1 MFSRQTARPS
11 GRRLLKA
18 EIQRLFLLASLQVDR
33 GRAHLRPRLSR
44 FATAAGRSAWR
55 AHLLELALVIGAYL
69 VYLGS
74 RGLVFPDLEAKGL
87 ENAERI
93 VSAEMWLGVFW
104 EPAWQAWMLARAE
117 WLALFFNGVYI
128 FTYWPIIGLVGLALY
143 LRNRPKYYY
152 YRTVVVI
159 NLVFALVIFALFP
172 VTSPFNLAEHFQ
184 HPASN
189 TIQALGP
196 AFYGSSEMAHL
207 YNSHAAM
214 PSLHFSWTVILGVLF
229 VRTFRGWFKALGLLY
244 PVLTFL
250 AITLTGNHFIL
261 DAVVGGA
268 LAVVAFAVMELGVRR
283 WPVYKAGLSEML
295 RGLPQH
301 SRTIAPAGVAQRWA
315 RLSESFQGYVGRG
328 SRTAIELGIR
338 RWLADKEKAMERM
351 KAQWGANWNVFAARS
366 SGHWAKL
373 SAWFRRYTGPR
384 RKVATR

>member
-1 MFSRQTARPS
+1 MFSRQTARP
-11 GRRLLKA
+11 GGCRLLKA
-18 EIQRLFLLASLQVDR
+18 ELQRLFLFATLQVER
-33 GRAHLRPRLSR
+33 VRAHARPRLSR
-44 FATAAGRSAWR
+44 FATAASQSPWRSR
-55 AHLLELALVIGAYL
+55 LLELALVIGAYL
-69 VYLGS
+69 VYLWS

-128 FTYWPIIGLVGLALY
+128 FTYWPIIGLVGLFLY
-143 LRNRPKYYY
+143 FRNRPKYYY

-159 NLVFALVIFALFP
+159 NLAFALVIFALFP

-196 AFYGSSEMAHL
+196 AFYGSSDMALL
-207 YNSHAAM
+207 YNAHAAM

-229 VRTFRGWFKALGLLY
+229 VRTFKSWFKMLGLLY
-244 PVLTFL
+244 PVLTFW

-261 DAVVGGA
+261 DAVAGGL
-268 LAVVAFAVMELGVRR
+268 LAASAFAVMELGVRR

-295 RGLPQH
+295 KDLPQ
-301 SRTIAPAGVAQRWA
+301 RNRPIAPAGLAQRWA
-315 RLSESFQGYVGRG
+315 RLSESFCGYLGP
-328 SRTAIELGIR
+328 SNRTAVELGIR
-338 RWLADKEKAMERM
+338 RWLADIEASMERLRT
-351 KAQWGANWNVFAARS
+351 QWLANWNVVVVRS
-366 SGHWAKL
+366 SGYWAKL
-373 SAWFRRYTGPR
+373 CAWFRRCIGPR
-384 RKVATR
+384 RKVAAR